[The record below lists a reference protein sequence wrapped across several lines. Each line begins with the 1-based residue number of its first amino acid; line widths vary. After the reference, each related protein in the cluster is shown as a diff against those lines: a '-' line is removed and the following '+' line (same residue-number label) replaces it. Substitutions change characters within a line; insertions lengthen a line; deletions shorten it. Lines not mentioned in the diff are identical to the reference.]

1 MAVCSSDNQL
11 FLCTVL
17 AVQIKLSNSFHP
29 PLLFWSFNTSVDK
42 LREHWEQA
50 YARVN
55 QRKNQLDDMLL
66 ECRQFDEMY
75 AEFNRWISQIEDEL
89 DTGKI
94 DPKAE
99 DIDKQIAKQKVL
111 RKYI

>member
-1 MAVCSSDNQL
+1 MDI
-11 FLCTVL
+11 F
-17 AVQIKLSNSFHP
+17 F
-29 PLLFWSFNTSVDK
+29 SVEK

-50 YARVN
+50 YAKVN

-75 AEFNRWISQIEDEL
+75 AEFDRWILQVEDEL
-89 DTGKI
+89 DSGKI

-99 DIDKQIAKQKVL
+99 DIDKQIAKQKVRNDHQIL
-111 RKYI
+111 GAYLTIKTDIA

>member
-1 MAVCSSDNQL
+1 
-11 FLCTVL
+11 
-17 AVQIKLSNSFHP
+17 
-29 PLLFWSFNTSVDK
+29 
-42 LREHWEQA
+42 
-50 YARVN
+50 
-55 QRKNQLDDMLL
+55 MLL